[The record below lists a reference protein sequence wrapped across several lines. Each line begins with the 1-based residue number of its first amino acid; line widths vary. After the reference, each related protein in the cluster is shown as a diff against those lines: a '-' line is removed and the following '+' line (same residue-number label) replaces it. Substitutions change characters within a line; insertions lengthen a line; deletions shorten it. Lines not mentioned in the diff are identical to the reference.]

1 MQIIRNIELQ
11 IHDLHIRFEDNY
23 SKPEH
28 PFSLGITLKGIE
40 IKVILFLAVYHSLL
54 SHIFIIILLD
64 R

>member
-28 PFSLGITLKGIE
+28 PFSIGVTLKGIE
-40 IKVILFLAVYHSLL
+40 IKVYFLFQISVFPLNSYY
-54 SHIFIIILLD
+54 FQLD
-64 R
+64 RR

>member
-28 PFSLGITLKGIE
+28 PFSIGVTLKGIE
-40 IKVILFLAVYHSLL
+40 IKVNFLYLNLSLN
-54 SHIFIIILLD
+54 SYYFQLD